1 MANPS
6 QIADAVLPV
15 GKVMIPIGL
24 GLLLRLVRLFGD
36 DEGELLRKF
45 VVRFTVPLFVFFSLY
60 GAEAESLASI
70 GPMVFALVAMTAG
83 LFLLGW
89 AVALTVRGAPQRAA
103 VHACVTFGNYGWMG
117 LGVAQALLGDAGS
130 QRVVYFILL
139 WWPVF
144 YGFGLPIGL
153 IHGERRKGRIPL
165 GRAAAV
171 AAPVL
176 VAMALGLAANLGGVA
191 LPSLVDTAL
200 RPFADM
206 TVPLI
211 LLSVGLLLDPTRLRA
226 RLRPALAISAATLVV
241 GPLLGWLLARWL
253 APDPTTASAIV
264 LLGAMPVATLV
275 PVLGESYEMDM
286 GIVNTAIVLSTLL
299 SLVTIPVTAI
309 LLGG

>member
-6 QIADAVLPV
+6 DIAQAALPV
-15 GKVMIPIGL
+15 GRVMIPIIL
-24 GLLLRLVRLFGD
+24 GLILRLIRLFGD

-45 VVRFTVPLFVFFSLY
+45 VVRFTVPVFVFFSLY
-60 GAEAESLASI
+60 DARAESLASI
-70 GPMVFALVAMTAG
+70 GPMALALVVMTAG
-83 LFLLGW
+83 LFALGW

-103 VHACVTFGNYGWMG
+103 IHASVTFGNYGWMG

-130 QRVVYFILL
+130 QRVVYFLLL

-153 IHGERRKGRIPL
+153 IHGERRRGRVPL

-191 LPSLVDTAL
+191 VPSLAQQAL

-211 LLSVGLLLDPTRLRA
+211 LLSVGLLLDPARLHG
-226 RLRPALAISAATLVV
+226 RLRPALVISAATLVAA
-241 GPLLGWLLARWL
+241 PLFGWVLALWL
-253 APDPTTASAIV
+253 ASDPTTAATIV
-264 LLGAMPVATLV
+264 LLGAMPAATMV
-275 PVLGESYEMDM
+275 PVLGEHYEMDM

-299 SLVTIPVTAI
+299 SLITIPATAI
-309 LLGG
+309 LLGC

>member
-1 MANPS
+1 
-6 QIADAVLPV
+6 
-15 GKVMIPIGL
+15 
-24 GLLLRLVRLFGD
+24 
-36 DEGELLRKF
+36 
-45 VVRFTVPLFVFFSLY
+45 
-60 GAEAESLASI
+60 
-70 GPMVFALVAMTAG
+70 
-83 LFLLGW
+83 
-89 AVALTVRGAPQRAA
+89 
-103 VHACVTFGNYGWMG
+103 
-117 LGVAQALLGDAGS
+117 
-130 QRVVYFILL
+130 
-139 WWPVF
+139 
-144 YGFGLPIGL
+144 
-153 IHGERRKGRIPL
+153 
-165 GRAAAV
+165 
-171 AAPVL
+171 
-176 VAMALGLAANLGGVA
+176 
-191 LPSLVDTAL
+191 VDTAL
-200 RPFADM
+200 RPFAVM